1 MTYVR
6 GSSIVSHRSS
16 AARSTLSTASI
27 RRCAFPRVP
36 GPAPMNSPLGSDS
49 AAGST
54 SVKDSNSTMVATMA
68 SDLVMD
74 MNDTRSGVLG
84 FILGFF
90 FSREEAPS
98 PSIKSVTRSTETSR
112 DVSRPK
118 IGSS

>member
-1 MTYVR
+1 M
-6 GSSIVSHRSS
+6 
-16 AARSTLSTASI
+16 
-27 RRCAFPRVP
+27 
-36 GPAPMNSPLGSDS
+36 
-49 AAGST
+49 
-54 SVKDSNSTMVATMA
+54 KDSNSTMVATMA

-90 FSREEAPS
+90 FSREAPS

-112 DVSRPK
+112 EVSRPK